1 MSSQMAKQYSP
12 AAVEKS
18 YVLLLLLFFF
28 FSCMKLTIIVF
39 LSFLIIFSSL
49 LADLGGM
56 NGGRNLGSL

>member
-1 MSSQMAKQYSP
+1 
-12 AAVEKS
+12 
-18 YVLLLLLFFF
+18 
-28 FSCMKLTIIVF
+28 MKLTIIVF